1 MPPEEE
7 LSSCSHLH
15 GIKFRKPQPSL
26 SLRGGSDSKSCVPQ
40 CPQVPAC
47 PQLDTASIPWT
58 VGERSQDSSGWG
70 SCFLC
75 VDVQCMLQLPT
86 ETSCTVLGHDF
97 PLHTRTDRHGA
108 FQLFDDHCQS
118 FPVLRTDGA
127 AWCPHKAM
135 TSPCPARHPLPPRSV
150 PSSPLRSQQT
160 TTALGCNLL
169 ALTVVWSRLGT
180 AGILGAGVLWCPAG
194 TRVGWEC

>member
-1 MPPEEE
+1 MWGIRLQE
-7 LSSCSHLH
+7 LCPAVSPGPCMSPAGHCKHSMDSGGAQPGQLRLGIMFSVCGCAVHAPASHRNLLH
-15 GIKFRKPQPSL
+15 SPGTRL
-26 SLRGGSDSKSCVPQ
+26 SL
-40 CPQVPAC
+40 A
-47 PQLDTASIPWT
+47 
-58 VGERSQDSSGWG
+58 
-70 SCFLC
+70 
-75 VDVQCMLQLPT
+75 
-86 ETSCTVLGHDF
+86 
-97 PLHTRTDRHGA
+97 HTHRHGA
-108 FQLFDDHCQS
+108 FQLFDDQCQS

-169 ALTVVWSRLGT
+169 ALTVAWSRLGT